1 MSDTDSVASNKTAKL
16 SSDVNVGASTSRVMD
31 NQPGWNDPSL
41 LADIKAA
48 TGVDL
53 SGGKNDGRK
62 ANGKKSNLTSLKKI
76 TDNSRNRLE
85 KKVMNKY
92 VFNCRFDLRF
102 IIVLK

>member
-1 MSDTDSVASNKTAKL
+1 MCVC
-16 SSDVNVGASTSRVMD
+16 VVMD

-76 TDNSRNRLE
+76 TDNPRNRLE

-92 VFNCRFDLRF
+92 VFNCRFDLRC